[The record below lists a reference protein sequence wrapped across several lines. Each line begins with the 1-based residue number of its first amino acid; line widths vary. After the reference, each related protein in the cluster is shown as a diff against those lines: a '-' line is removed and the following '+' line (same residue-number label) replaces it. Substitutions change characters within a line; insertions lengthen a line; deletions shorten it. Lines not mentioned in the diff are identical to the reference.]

1 VQAADIVA
9 KAGDVLR
16 RYPLCDSCLG
26 RLFGMRGYG
35 LVNAERGRALKTL
48 LLMEAYDAV
57 RSEWDEELLRAL
69 AASGFEPARA
79 TLERLKVEAPAKRI
93 CYLCEGLVQKIG
105 ELAKMC
111 VEAGRKYEYETF
123 QVGCMMPR
131 ELMEREEELWTAYG
145 LEASESLKSELTREV
160 GKLVQ
165 KLTGKRYSPRKPD
178 LLFILDLKEWRV
190 MVSARPLFI
199 YGRYRK
205 LVRGLPQS
213 PWPYPPNSRVLYTT
227 SIEEL
232 ITEPMVEAAGARD
245 AKLHAAG
252 REDLDVR
259 TLGSGRPFI
268 VELKD
273 PRVRSLDLRAL
284 ERMINDRAGG
294 LIEVEGLKYVD
305 GRLIPRLKA
314 FAEIAKKTYV
324 AIVRFERPVGDEEL
338 RMLERE
344 MTNAVIRQR
353 TPLRVLGRRPD
364 KVRRKV
370 VYELKAERLGER
382 EAKLV
387 ITCQGGLYVKEL
399 IHGDEGRTQ
408 PSVAGLLNTKV
419 EVVELDVTWIEEP
432 PFITELTSS

>member
-1 VQAADIVA
+1 MRAADIVA
-9 KAGDVLR
+9 KASDVLR
-16 RYPLCDSCLG
+16 KYPLCDSCLG
-26 RLFGMRGYG
+26 RLFGMRGYS

-57 RSEWDEELLRAL
+57 RSEWDEELLHVL
-69 AASGFEPARA
+69 AASGFEPARL
-79 TLERLKVEAPAKRI
+79 TLEKLKIAPPARRP
-93 CYLCEGLVQKIG
+93 CYLCRGLMEKVK
-105 ELAKMC
+105 ELAEMC
-111 VEAGRKYEYETF
+111 VEAGEEYEYETF

-131 ELMEREEELWTAYG
+131 ELMRREEDLWTAYG

-165 KLTGKRYSPRKPD
+165 ELTGKRYSPKKPD
-178 LLFILDLKEWRV
+178 LLFILDLEEWRV
-190 MVSARPLFI
+190 NASARPLFI

-213 PWPYPPNSRVLYTT
+213 PWPYPPDSRVLYAT

-232 ITEPMVEAAGARD
+232 ITEPMIEATRARD

-259 TLGSGRPFI
+259 TLGNGRPFI
-268 VELKD
+268 AELKD
-273 PRVRSLDLRAL
+273 PKVRNLDLRTL
-284 ERMINDRAGG
+284 ERMINEEAGG
-294 LIEVEGLKYVD
+294 LIEVEGLRYVD
-305 GRLIPRLKA
+305 GKLVPRLKA

-324 AIVRFERPVGDEEL
+324 ARVRFGRPIRDDEL

-344 MTNAVIRQR
+344 MTNAVVRQR

-370 VYELKAERLGER
+370 VYELKAERLSEW
-382 EAKLV
+382 EARLI

-408 PSVAGLLNTKV
+408 PSVASLLNTSV

-432 PFITELTSS
+432 PFIAELASS